1 MTVVLEG
8 RRAVLSGDIH
18 ARGTRP
24 GREFRDSGAGRGY
37 AMVYK
42 DRKDA
47 GRQLAEKL
55 SRYGDKT
62 DVIVLGLPR
71 GGVTVAY
78 EIAKVL
84 HCPLDILIVRKIGF
98 PGNPELAAG
107 AVSET
112 GSVVF
117 NENIV
122 TAYGVSKAYL
132 EQETARQQEE
142 IARRIT
148 LYRGGAGVP
157 LLEGKTV
164 ILVDDGVATG
174 ATLKAAIS
182 TLKEERL
189 ARLVVALPVASQSA
203 EQELAAM
210 ADEWVCLQAP
220 AGFMAVGQYYSD
232 FTQVEDDDVV
242 AMLNQGAAFER

>member
-1 MTVVLEG
+1 MMKLIRKGKVM
-8 RRAVLSGDIH
+8 I
-18 ARGTRP
+18 
-24 GREFRDSGAGRGY
+24 FQ
-37 AMVYK
+37 

-47 GRQLAEKL
+47 GKQLAGKL
-55 SRYGDKT
+55 THYRDKA

-71 GGVTVAY
+71 GGVTVAH
-78 EIAKVL
+78 EIARAL

-117 NENIV
+117 NEGIV
-122 TAYGVSKAYL
+122 AAYGVSKVYL
-132 EQETARQQEE
+132 ERETARQQEE
-142 IARRIT
+142 IARRIA
-148 LYRGGAGVP
+148 LYRGDREIPSLAG
-157 LLEGKTV
+157 KSV

-182 TLKEERL
+182 TLKQEKI
-189 ARLVVALPVASQSA
+189 AKLVVALPVASQSA
-203 EQELAAM
+203 ERELAAL
-210 ADEWVCLQAP
+210 ADEWVCLLAP

-242 AMLNQGAAFER
+242 AMLK